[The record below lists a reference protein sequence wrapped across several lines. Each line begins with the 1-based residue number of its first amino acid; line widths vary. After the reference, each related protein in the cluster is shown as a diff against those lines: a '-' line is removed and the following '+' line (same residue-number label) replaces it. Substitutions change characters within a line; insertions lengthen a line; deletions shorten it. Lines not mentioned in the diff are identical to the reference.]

1 MKYHSIVFFPLTF
14 LSAVDNYITAIFLET
29 LKKNRESEVVG
40 IFVINHL
47 YLLWNLV
54 VQNGSRKSQVNKIMA
69 TVKPTQKPHIEDDS
83 T

>member
-47 YLLWNLV
+47 YLL
-54 VQNGSRKSQVNKIMA
+54 
-69 TVKPTQKPHIEDDS
+69 
-83 T
+83 